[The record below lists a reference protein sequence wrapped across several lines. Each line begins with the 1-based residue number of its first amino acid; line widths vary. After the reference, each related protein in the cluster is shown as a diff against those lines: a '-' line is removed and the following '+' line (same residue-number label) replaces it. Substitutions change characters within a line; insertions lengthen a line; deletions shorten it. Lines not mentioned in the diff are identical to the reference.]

1 MRLTV
6 NAFDCQQRKL
16 GSLRHIS
23 LMRRLTFSQIT
34 LPQQPLV
41 FVSLAFITGLW
52 FASRLSWTPRAWLN
66 AFVIVW
72 CVAWLCWR
80 MQAREIVVTGLLLL
94 GFTCAGAGLWALH
107 AAQVAPSRVVRLFE
121 RGAWRK
127 DEPVELIG
135 TLALAPEAAPGR
147 FYLSLNVEQLS
158 TLSQTHSATGTVQ
171 IAAPLR
177 DDAAR
182 QDYAALQLDYG
193 TRVRMLV
200 TLNPGGGFGNP
211 GAPEF
216 GEMLELRGVDAT
228 GWVKNPL
235 LIERLG
241 EAPRNTLLWRLYH
254 WRAVAIK
261 RLIQTNRQPA
271 AGILA
276 ASLLGSRYWLDR
288 RAAQTFREGGTFHLL
303 VISGLHVAVIAAV
316 LLWLARRVWRSRV
329 TQHLVVIALL
339 WAYTV
344 MVGAQ
349 PAITRASVM
358 ITIALL
364 GQLLFRQAL
373 GANTLAASALVL
385 LAWQPRDLFNPG
397 FQLSFL
403 TVLVIVA
410 LVAPLYERL
419 RHIGAWEPSAGTPY
433 PPRVPQAIK
442 RFAELLFWDE
452 RDYRAEQKDGTV
464 KYRIEKWRGARWLN
478 RARLQ
483 APLRWIVATITTTVG
498 IQLALLPLMVFHF
511 HRFSIVSPIT
521 NVIEGILIG
530 LLMIV
535 GAAQLIV
542 GVFSTT
548 LAMWFSPVIYW
559 LGKLTVTAGE
569 QPLALPLARLR
580 VPDWGAG
587 ERYVY
592 GGYWLLFIVLVVVLN
607 IWHPLRKGDAAND
620 GLRKRYGRFIAIATV
635 SAILLI
641 STLIIAH
648 PFAPHFTP
656 GRLAITFLDV
666 GQGDAMLLQFPR
678 GQTML
683 LDSGGRLAYAIDS
696 DEPNDDLFL
705 EDRIGIGEAAVM
717 PYLWRLGL
725 RRLDYIAATHA
736 DSDHVEAFGEIVP
749 GFPVRQAFAGFEG
762 SADLFSRA
770 IHQRGIP
777 LRVVQRGASFDF
789 DGVQWQVLAPF
800 ADGIADGTVTDN
812 NASLVVRV
820 RYGQRTFLLTG
831 DIEKET
837 EARLVQEE
845 PDLRADVLKVA
856 HHGSRTSSTHDF
868 LARIKP
874 QHAIISAADPSPFG
888 HPHPEVVERLRHTG
902 ARLWATGQ
910 CGAITV
916 STDGNDL
923 QVGTFKP
930 CSPEQPR

>member
-1 MRLTV
+1 
-6 NAFDCQQRKL
+6 
-16 GSLRHIS
+16 
-23 LMRRLTFSQIT
+23 MRRLTFSQIT

-41 FVSLAFITGLW
+41 FLSLAFIVGLW
-52 FASRLSWTPRAWLN
+52 LASRLSSVIGTPRFWLN

-72 CVAWLCWR
+72 CVALLGWR
-80 MQAREIVVTGLLLL
+80 MQLRAAFITSLLLL
-94 GFTCAGAGLWALH
+94 GFACAGAALWSLH
-107 AAQVAPSRVVRLFE
+107 AANVAPSRVVRLFE
-121 RGAWRK
+121 RGAWRI

-135 TLALAPEAAPGR
+135 TLANVPEAAPDR
-147 FYLSLNVEQLS
+147 FYLSLNVEQLAS
-158 TLSQTHSATGTVQ
+158 FNQTHAATGTVQ
-171 IAAPLR
+171 IIAPLR

-182 QDYAALQLDYG
+182 QDFAALRLDYG

-216 GEMLELRGVDAT
+216 GELLELRGVDAT

-235 LIERLG
+235 LIERVG
-241 EAPRNTLLWRLYH
+241 EGYRNAVLWRLYH
-254 WRAVAIK
+254 WRATAVE
-261 RLIQTNRQPA
+261 RLIQINRQPA

-276 ASLLGSRYWLDR
+276 ASLWGSRYWLDR

-303 VISGLHVAVIAAV
+303 VISGAHVVAIAFV
-316 LLWLARRVWRSRV
+316 LLWLAKRLWRSRLKQYV
-329 TQHLVVIALL
+329 VVIGLL
-339 WAYTV
+339 WAYAV

-349 PAITRASVM
+349 PAITRAAVM
-358 ITIALL
+358 ITVALL
-364 GQLLFRQAL
+364 GQLLFRQTL

-385 LAWQPRDLFNPG
+385 LAWQPRDLINPG

-419 RHIGAWEPSAGTPY
+419 RHIGAWEPTAGTPY
-433 PPRVPQAIK
+433 PPHVPQAIR

-452 RDYRAEQKDGTV
+452 RNYRTEMKEGTV
-464 KYRIEKWRGARWLN
+464 KYRIEKWRAARWLN

-483 APLRWIVATITTTVG
+483 PLARAATATVATTIF
-498 IQLALLPLMVFHF
+498 IQLALLPLMVIHF

-521 NVIEGILIG
+521 NVVESVLIG
-530 LLMIV
+530 ALMIV
-535 GAAQLIV
+535 GAAQLTF
-542 GVFSTT
+542 GVFSAT
-548 LAMWFSPVIYW
+548 LAAWFSPFIHW

-580 VPDWGAG
+580 VPDWGTG

-592 GGYWLLFIVLVVVLN
+592 GGYWLLFIVLVVLLN
-607 IWHPLRKGDAAND
+607 VWHPLHKGDAAND
-620 GLRKRYGRFIAIATV
+620 DKRKRNGRFVALATV
-635 SAILLI
+635 SAILFI

-648 PFAPHFTP
+648 PFAPSFTP
-656 GRLAITFLDV
+656 GRLALTFLDV
-666 GQGDAMLLQFPR
+666 GQGDAILLQFPR

-683 LDSGGRLAYAIDS
+683 LDSGGRLAYAADN

-736 DSDHVEAFGEIVP
+736 DSDHVEGFGEIVQ
-749 GFPVRQAFAGFEG
+749 GFPVRQALAGFEG

-770 IHQRGIP
+770 IQPRGIP
-777 LRVVQRGASFDF
+777 LRVVQRGAAFEF

-800 ADGIADGTVTDN
+800 ADGVVTDN

-820 RYGQRTFLLTG
+820 HYGQRTFLLTG

-868 LARIKP
+868 LARVRP
-874 QHAIISAADPSPFG
+874 QHAIISAAHPSPFG
-888 HPHPEVVERLRHTG
+888 HPHPEVVERLRRTG
-902 ARLWATGQ
+902 ARLWATGN

-916 STDGNDL
+916 STDGSDL
-923 QVGTFKP
+923 RVGTFKP
-930 CSPEQPR
+930 CALEQPP

>member
-1 MRLTV
+1 
-6 NAFDCQQRKL
+6 
-16 GSLRHIS
+16 
-23 LMRRLTFSQIT
+23 MRRLTFSQIT

-41 FVSLAFITGLW
+41 FLSLAFIAGLW
-52 FASRLSWTPRAWLN
+52 LASRLLWTPRFWLN
-66 AFVIVW
+66 AFVVVW
-72 CVAWLCWR
+72 CVALLAWR
-80 MQAREIVVTGLLLL
+80 MQLRDTFITSFLLL
-94 GFTCAGAGLWALH
+94 GFACAGAGLWALH
-107 AAQVAPSRVVRLFE
+107 AAQVAPSRVVRLHE
-121 RGAWRK
+121 RGAWRI

-135 TLALAPEAAPGR
+135 TLANVPEAAPDR
-147 FYLSLNVEQLS
+147 FYLSLNAEQLA
-158 TLSQTHSATGTVQ
+158 TLNQTHVASGTVQ
-171 IAAPLR
+171 IIASLR

-182 QDYAALQLDYG
+182 QDFAALQLDYG

-211 GAPEF
+211 GAPQF

-228 GWVKNPL
+228 GWVKNPM

-241 EAPRNTLLWRLYH
+241 DAPRNALLWQLYH
-254 WRAVAIK
+254 SRAVAIE
-261 RLIQTNRQPA
+261 RLLQTNRQPA

-276 ASLLGSRYWLDR
+276 ASLWGSRYWLDR

-316 LLWLARRVWRSRV
+316 LLWLAKRLWRSRV
-329 TQHLVVIALL
+329 RQYVVVIVLL
-339 WAYTV
+339 WAYAV

-349 PAITRASVM
+349 PAITRAAVM
-358 ITIALL
+358 ITVALL
-364 GQLLFRQAL
+364 GQLLFRQTL

-419 RHIGAWEPSAGTPY
+419 RNIGAWEPSAGTPY
-433 PPRVPQAIK
+433 PPRVPQAIR

-452 RDYRAEQKDGTV
+452 RNYRAEMKEGTV
-464 KYRIEKWRGARWLN
+464 KYRIEKWRAARWLN
-478 RARLQ
+478 RVRLQ
-483 APLRWIVATITTTVG
+483 PLARAATATVATTIF
-498 IQLALLPLMVFHF
+498 IQLALLPLMVIHF

-521 NVIEGILIG
+521 NVVESILIG
-530 LLMIV
+530 ALMLV
-535 GAAQLIV
+535 GAAQLLI
-542 GVFSTT
+542 GIFSTT
-548 LAMWFSPVIYW
+548 LATWFSPIINW

-580 VPDWGAG
+580 VPDWGTG

-592 GGYWLLFIVLVVVLN
+592 GGYWLLFIVLVVLLN
-607 IWHPLRKGDAAND
+607 VWHPLRKGDAAND
-620 GLRKRYGRFIAIATV
+620 DKRKRNGRFVALATV
-635 SAILLI
+635 SAILFI

-648 PFAPHFTP
+648 PFAPSFTP
-656 GRLAITFLDV
+656 GRLALTFLDV
-666 GQGDAMLLQFPR
+666 GQGDAILLQFPR

-683 LDSGGRLAYAIDS
+683 LDSGGRLAYAADS
-696 DEPNDDLFL
+696 EDPNDDLFL
-705 EDRIGIGEAAVM
+705 EDRIGIAEAAVM

-736 DSDHVEAFGEIVP
+736 DSDHVEGFDEIVQGFAVKQALAGFGE
-749 GFPVRQAFAGFEG
+749 AFDG
-762 SADLFSRA
+762 SGDLFSRA
-770 IHQRGIP
+770 LRQQSIP
-777 LRVVQRGASFDF
+777 LRVIQRGAAFEF

-800 ADGIADGTVTDN
+800 ADRTVSDN

-856 HHGSRTSSTHDF
+856 HHGSRTSSTNDL
-868 LARIKP
+868 LARVKP
-874 QHAIISAADPSPFG
+874 QHAIISAAHPSPFG
-888 HPHPEVVERLRHTG
+888 HPHPEVVERLQRTG
-902 ARLWATGQ
+902 ARLWTTGN

-916 STDGNDL
+916 STDGSDL
-923 QVGTFKP
+923 RVGTFKP
-930 CSPEQPR
+930 CTLEQPP